1 MSNLKCGINFLVVHA
16 EANQMTF
23 PEKPDAFRNLAP
35 LEERLILPRIPFM
48 QVRELSC
55 GHGSHSSL
63 SLYIYIIIL
72 ATCFPSF
79 SNISLVSSKYRAAAK
94 TLDRLTF

>member
-16 EANQMTF
+16 EANQMIF
-23 PEKPDAFRNLAP
+23 PEKPDAFKNLAP
-35 LEERLILPRIPFM
+35 LEERLISPRIPFM

-63 SLYIYIIIL
+63 SIYI
-72 ATCFPSF
+72 
-79 SNISLVSSKYRAAAK
+79 
-94 TLDRLTF
+94 